1 MSGMAIVAGSA
12 LAFVAYRMY
21 SEAKT
26 PPKVVLEK
34 NTSLKDGKHFPM
46 NSHADNIDH
55 VQETKGLYGLISWIV
70 HYRDGTQ
77 SAKLYTPPTEI
88 NQHVGPLKQ
97 ARNKDMG
104 SRESAPPSIRPSAR
118 VAAPEQFVQE
128 QPKSK
133 GTFLGSREPNRFLKG
148 VVSKLNQV

>member
-1 MSGMAIVAGSA
+1 MSALAIVAGSA
-12 LAFVAYRMY
+12 LAFVGYRMY

-34 NTSLKDGKHFPM
+34 NTALKNGQHFPM

-88 NQHVGPLKQ
+88 NQHVGPPKQ
-97 ARNKDMG
+97 SRKKDMA
-104 SRESAPPSIRPSAR
+104 SSEAAPPAIKPTSR
-118 VAAPEQFVQE
+118 VATPDQFVQE
-128 QPKSK
+128 QPRSK

-148 VVSKLNQV
+148 VVSKLN